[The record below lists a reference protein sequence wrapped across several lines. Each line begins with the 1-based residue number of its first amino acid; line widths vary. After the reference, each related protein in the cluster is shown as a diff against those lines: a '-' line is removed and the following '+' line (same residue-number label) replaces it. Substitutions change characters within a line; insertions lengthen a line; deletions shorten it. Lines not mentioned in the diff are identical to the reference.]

1 MSKLWLACGGI
12 LLASSLQA
20 GTIYDDVL
28 AAPSGVDSIETD
40 GPLYDS
46 FSTGASSGT
55 LSNVELLLY
64 AGGAADGPITVGL
77 YSDNGTTPG
86 SLIAV
91 LETFDDS
98 TLRGGFQ
105 LVTLVLAANPGLS
118 AETRYWIGVFGETA
132 DGWAYT
138 TDTSGTGVAGEYYS
152 NSGGTSQN
160 EDGGGFQMEVGITP
174 APEPSTFF
182 ASMLFALAMFRRA
195 TRPLQR

>member
-1 MSKLWLACGGI
+1 
-12 LLASSLQA
+12 
-20 GTIYDDVL
+20 
-28 AAPSGVDSIETD
+28 
-40 GPLYDS
+40 
-46 FSTGASSGT
+46 
-55 LSNVELLLY
+55 LLLY

-118 AETRYWIGVFGETA
+118 AETRYWMVF
-132 DGWAYT
+132 
-138 TDTSGTGVAGEYYS
+138 SGRRQTVGLYHGHQWNRRRRRVLQQLRRHV
-152 NSGGTSQN
+152 QN

-174 APEPSTFF
+174 APEPSTFSHPCFSRWPCSAAQPARSSAERKRRLPLRLSHF
-182 ASMLFALAMFRRA
+182 AGQVASWLTGEAPVPHCGGVSFKEPAYVADAEDGIRGG
-195 TRPLQR
+195 